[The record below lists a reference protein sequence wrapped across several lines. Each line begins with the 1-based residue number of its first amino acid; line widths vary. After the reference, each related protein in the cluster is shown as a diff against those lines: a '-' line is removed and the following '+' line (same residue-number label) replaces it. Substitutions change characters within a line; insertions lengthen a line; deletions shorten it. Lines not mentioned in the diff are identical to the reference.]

1 MLKERVRKNVII
13 GRIRR
18 EIMTQIIT
26 NKICLFNERHWQNH
40 VTPFDIVDRMIETVN
55 VSNKKILVLFN
66 IEFVEQLIYKYN
78 VSAKNICFLA
88 DNDVDRLIAKEMYF
102 VRAITVHKV
111 PKWQKLLL
119 GRITSMGSKH
129 FDLTFSNPPYVSGL
143 DLKIMQ
149 IINEITDEMVIVH
162 PSTWLIDLKGKS
174 KLFNDT
180 KTMFDGKIKS
190 VTLFNGNPIFGI
202 GLFVPCSIT
211 HIDNNKSEDPITV
224 NHFGQKFSADGVD
237 NLTKFGSEWK
247 TIVEPFMLKVKEYV
261 NKHCNVWAKHINYS
275 FLQNL
280 PTNKFYC
287 QLAQIRGHVYGDGLH
302 DVVVQDD
309 FYTMV
314 MKNSEKNKGIRK
326 TSRTPTFEFETE
338 GELYNFISYLK
349 TNFARFCLAVL
360 KDKSTIDCGEMTL
373 IPWLDFT
380 QEWGD
385 EKLFEYFNI
394 DKETQDYINSF
405 IPNYYKV

>member
-1 MLKERVRKNVII
+1 MLKESVRKNVII

-40 VTPFDIVDRMIETVN
+40 VTPFNIINRMIETTN
-55 VSNKKILVLFN
+55 INDKKILVLFN
-66 IEFVEQLIYKYN
+66 MEFVEQLIHKYN

-88 DNDVDRLIAKEMYF
+88 DNGVDRLIAKEMYF
-102 VRAITVHKV
+102 VRAITAHKV

-129 FDLTFSNPPYVSGL
+129 FDLTFSNPPYTKGL

-180 KTMFDGKIKS
+180 KTMFDGKVKS

-211 HIDNNKSEDPITV
+211 HIDNNKSEDSIAV
-224 NHFGQKFSADGVD
+224 NHFGHKFSANGID
-237 NLTKFGSEWK
+237 NLTKFGPEWK
-247 TIVEPFMLKVKEYV
+247 TIVEPFMLKIKDCIKNYGSVWNHNVKRVVDEKY
-261 NKHCNVWAKHINYS
+261 
-275 FLQNL
+275 
-280 PTNKFYC
+280 YC
-287 QLAQIRGHVYGDGLH
+287 QLAAIRGHVYTENNLDTII
-302 DVVVQDD
+302 QDD
-309 FYTMV
+309 FYTIV
-314 MKNSEKNKGIRK
+314 MKDSEKNKGIR
-326 TSRTPTFEFETE
+326 TPLPCEKPTYEFETE
-338 GELYNFISYLK
+338 QELDNFINYLK
-349 TNFARFCLAVL
+349 TNFARFCLSLLKINQHTDSGELEAV
-360 KDKSTIDCGEMTL
+360 
-373 IPWLDFT
+373 PWLDFT
-380 QEWGD
+380 KEWND
-385 EKLFEYFNI
+385 KKLSEYFSV
-394 DKETQDYINSF
+394 DKETQNYINSF
-405 IPNYYKV
+405 IPDYY